1 MVKTVYNQY
10 TKQDMYVGANGRLF
24 ETRIDAVDD
33 IEAARVRYYTELDYI
48 AVELYGKRRSE
59 LSVREYEEVYH
70 EYSKK

>member
-24 ETRIDAVDD
+24 DYWIDAVDN
-33 IEAARVRYYTELDYI
+33 ILAAEKKHCEEVNYI
-48 AVELYGKRRSE
+48 AGELYGKKINE
-59 LSVREYEEVYH
+59 LSRVEYKEVYN